1 MVKQSAASDDG
12 MHIVLL
18 APTGAELSLRLV
30 QTDTGENGLLIPL
43 AKGHFVLATV
53 DAANDASANIAAEFE
68 QVIRSIHG

>member
-1 MVKQSAASDDG
+1 MVKQSAASDDD